1 MAKNEAVDKIIR
13 LIIYLVIIYLVLK
26 FFKVL

>member
-1 MAKNEAVDKIIR
+1 MKSQDVDKIIR
-13 LIIYLVIIYLVLK
+13 LVIYLVIIYLLLK